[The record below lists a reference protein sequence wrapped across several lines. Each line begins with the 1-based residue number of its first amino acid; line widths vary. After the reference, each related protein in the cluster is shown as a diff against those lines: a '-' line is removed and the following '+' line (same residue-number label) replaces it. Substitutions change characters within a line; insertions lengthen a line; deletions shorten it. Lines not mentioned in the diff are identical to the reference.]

1 MFPKL
6 QRKFVLLY
14 TVTTGLITTLVL
26 SAAFLFYLSSQR
38 NQQKTAF
45 QDQLFSLTS
54 TLQSGNQ
61 FADSF
66 LAQAE
71 QKHQLLIYIEEND
84 IPFFF
89 SGSYQPATDREV
101 LFLRAGL
108 EAQKEGIYP
117 SSHPFSSNLLQS
129 SIFEIAGDK
138 GDAYLGNVLLLQT
151 ENSCKKL
158 VLLQDITRNRI
169 KLARTACSYLLID
182 LFGILL
188 LFFTGRWFVRRS
200 LRPMEE
206 VYKKQQDFAASA
218 SHELRSPLSVI
229 QTSADAA
236 WGMLSRP
243 AGAPLGTS
251 AADVLKLLETIKSEC
266 RRGSSLIKNLL
277 LLVSAEQNQ
286 WAVKKRAFEID
297 TLLLNLLELY
307 EPLCFSKNGTL
318 LLELPGEDLPAAYA
332 DPDLC
337 RQILTILLDNAIT
350 YGLSENCQH
359 RLSDSEGGS
368 CGKIILRGEAVHSR
382 VSVSVIDHGPGI
394 PDKEK
399 SLIFD
404 RFYKSDKSRNSKEH
418 FGLGLSIAAALAE
431 LQGISLKITDTPGGG
446 TTFVLILP

>member
-1 MFPKL
+1 M
-6 QRKFVLLY
+6 
-14 TVTTGLITTLVL
+14 
-26 SAAFLFYLSSQR
+26 
-38 NQQKTAF
+38 
-45 QDQLFSLTS
+45 
-54 TLQSGNQ
+54 
-61 FADSF
+61 
-66 LAQAE
+66 
-71 QKHQLLIYIEEND
+71 
-84 IPFFF
+84 
-89 SGSYQPATDREV
+89 
-101 LFLRAGL
+101 
-108 EAQKEGIYP
+108 
-117 SSHPFSSNLLQS
+117 QS
-129 SIFEIAGDK
+129 SIFEIAGDEE
-138 GDAYLGNVLLLQT
+138 DAYLGNVLLLQT
-151 ENSCKKL
+151 ENSCKKM
-158 VLLQDITRNRI
+158 VLLQDITRNRL

-236 WGMLSRP
+236 WGMLSRQSES
-243 AGAPLGTS
+243 PLDTS
-251 AADVLKLLETIKSEC
+251 TADVLKLLDTIKSEC

-307 EPLCFSKNGTL
+307 EPLCFAKNGTL

-359 RLSDSEGGS
+359 RLSDSEDGS

-382 VSVSVIDHGPGI
+382 VYISVIDHGPGI

-446 TTFVLILP
+446 TTFVLILQ